1 MLTFTLF
8 ASWIVI
14 TILAG
19 IVSGGLGLFMSDF
32 KEEGFTVAWVISTV
46 ILGVCMSYI
55 MYSKGFI
62 A

>member
-8 ASWIVI
+8 ASWFVI

-19 IVSGGLGLFMSDF
+19 IVSGGLGLLMSEF
-32 KEEGFTVAWVISTV
+32 EEDGFTAAWLISTV
-46 ILGVCMSYI
+46 MLGVCMSYI

-62 A
+62 S